1 MAIGIV
7 PAGII
12 EPGVLTA
19 LKDGIRDVFGK
30 ETVVLD
36 AAGPPAYAFDKD
48 RGQYLASAVIK
59 RLSEEKTYSGY
70 ELVLG
75 VVDVDLYAAN
85 AGFVFG
91 EAAGKTA
98 VVSITRLR
106 ESFYGLEEDQK
117 LFLKRALTEAIHELG
132 HCHGLGHCYTAPCAM
147 FFSNSIVDTDGKGPS
162 FCRMCAKRIAGF
174 QAP

>member
-1 MAIGIV
+1 MTIAIV
-7 PAGII
+7 PAGAV
-12 EPGVLTA
+12 ESGVLTV
-19 LKDGIRDVFGK
+19 LKQGIRDVFGK

-36 AAGPPAYAFDKD
+36 PVEGPAYAFDKD
-48 RGQYLASAVIK
+48 RSQYLAAAIIK
-59 RLSEEKTYSGY
+59 RLSEEKAYSGH

-75 VVDVDLYAAN
+75 VVDADLYATN

-106 ESFYGLEEDQK
+106 ESFYGLEEDRE
-117 LFLKRALTEAIHELG
+117 LFLKRALTEAVHELG
-132 HCHGLGHCYTAPCAM
+132 HCSGLGHCYTAPCAM
-147 FFSNSIVDTDGKGPS
+147 FFSNSIVDTDRKGPT
-162 FCRMCAKRIAGF
+162 FCRMCAKRIAGL